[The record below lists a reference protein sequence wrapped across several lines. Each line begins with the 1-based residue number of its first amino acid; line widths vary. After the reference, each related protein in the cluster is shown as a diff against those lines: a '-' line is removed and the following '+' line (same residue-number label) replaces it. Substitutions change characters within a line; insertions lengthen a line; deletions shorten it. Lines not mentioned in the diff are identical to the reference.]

1 MRPYLT
7 RYLAVALL
15 GSTGCT
21 AIRPVT
27 REFVTAD
34 TPPVIW
40 IERTAPPARS
50 LVLTDP
56 RVLGRDTLTGFVE
69 GQYTELPFTQIGQ
82 MRARRP
88 APGRTVAFGVAIGAA
103 AIGLGLLIKS
113 GNGPHYVY
121 EEPDFR
127 WR

>member
-1 MRPYLT
+1 MRPSFT
-7 RYLAVALL
+7 RLVAISLL
-15 GSTGCT
+15 SSTACT

-27 REFVTAD
+27 RELVTAD

-40 IERTAPPARS
+40 IERSAPQPRA

-56 RVLGRDTLTGFVE
+56 RVLGRDTLTGFVD

-88 APGRTVAFGVAIGAA
+88 APGRTIAFAAAIGVA

-113 GNGPHYVY
+113 GRGPHYVY

-127 WR
+127 SC